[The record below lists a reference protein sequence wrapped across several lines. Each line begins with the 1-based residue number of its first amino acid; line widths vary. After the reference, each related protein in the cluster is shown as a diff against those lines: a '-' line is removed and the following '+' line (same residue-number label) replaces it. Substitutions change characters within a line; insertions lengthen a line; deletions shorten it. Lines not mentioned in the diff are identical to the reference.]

1 MKSIRPLVLAL
12 AAVLAGNAHAQS
24 DYPNKPVRVIVP
36 VAAGGNVD
44 LVARAVFETVS
55 RSTGQTFVVDNR
67 PGASSLLGTQMVAK
81 AAPDGY
87 TILATSTTF
96 LSAPAVLKNTGYD
109 TVTDFAHVSL
119 TCSIPMVM
127 EVHPSV
133 PAHTVKEFIAL
144 AKAQPG
150 KISYASSGIGST
162 GHIATELFSQK
173 ADVKLLHVPYK
184 GNGQSIIDV
193 VGGQVNMMFDQVST
207 SVQQI
212 ASGKLRPLGVSTKVR
227 SQILPQVPTID
238 EAGVPGYED
247 ATINAVFAP
256 AGTPPAIVKKL
267 HAEVVKAVHNPETV
281 KRFGERGIVMV
292 SSPSPEEFTAY
303 VKRESA
309 RYIKLVKDAGITA
322 E

>member
-1 MKSIRPLVLAL
+1 MRVLRTTVLVIAVAL
-12 AAVLAGNAHAQS
+12 AASAHAQS
-24 DYPNKPVRVIVP
+24 DYPSKPVRMIVP

-44 LVARAVFETVS
+44 LVARAVAESLTKS
-55 RSTGQTFVVDNR
+55 MGQSFIVDNR

-96 LSAPAVLKNTGYD
+96 LSAPALVKSPGYD
-109 TVTDFAHVSL
+109 TMNDFAHISL

-127 EVHPSV
+127 EVHPGV
-133 PAHTVKEFIAL
+133 PANNVREFIAL
-144 AKAQPG
+144 AKSRPG
-150 KISYASSGIGST
+150 AISYASSGIGST
-162 GHIATELFSQK
+162 GHIAAELFSQK
-173 ADVKLLHVPYK
+173 AGVKLLHVPYK
-184 GNGQSIIDV
+184 GNGQSIVDV
-193 VGGQVNMMFDQVST
+193 VGGQVMMMFDQVST

-227 SQILPQVPTID
+227 SEILPNVPTID
-238 EAGVPGYED
+238 ESGLPGYED
-247 ATINAVFAP
+247 ATINAIFAP
-256 AGTPPAIVKKL
+256 AGTPPAIVQKL

-292 SSPSPEEFTAY
+292 SSPSTEEFSAY
-303 VKRESA
+303 VKRETA
-309 RYIKLVKDAGITA
+309 RYVKLVKDVGITA

>member
-1 MKSIRPLVLAL
+1 VRVFRTTVLAIAVAL
-12 AAVLAGNAHAQS
+12 AASAHAQS
-24 DYPNKPVRVIVP
+24 DYPNKPVRMIVP

-44 LVARAVFETVS
+44 LVARAIAETLT
-55 RSTGQTFVVDNR
+55 RSMGQSFIVDNR

-96 LSAPAVLKNTGYD
+96 LSAPALLKAPGYD
-109 TVTDFAHVSL
+109 TVADFAHISL

-127 EVHPSV
+127 EVNPGVPVHSV
-133 PAHTVKEFIAL
+133 REFIAL
-144 AKAQPG
+144 AKAKPG
-150 KISYASSGIGST
+150 AISYASSGIGST

-227 SQILPQVPTID
+227 SLILPQVPTID
-238 EAGVPGYED
+238 ESGVPGYED
-247 ATINAVFAP
+247 ATINAIFAP
-256 AGTPPAIVKKL
+256 VGTPPAIVQKL

-292 SSPSPEEFTAY
+292 SSPSTEEFTVY
-303 VKRESA
+303 VKRETA
-309 RYIKLVKDAGITA
+309 RYVKLVKDAGITA